1 VRASGV
7 ADKKGLSQQGV
18 LIFTKAIKLVVVMSA
33 VETWKSAKRRPELR
47 QNQHRLQVA
56 DCENRGNLGVMDAG
70 NASQQISV
78 HKRAHEIRTLRK
90 RSAQVLYRS
99 AEAPRVSAQPIAQ
112 DSETGRHW
120 GACPLGGANQIVGAG
135 SIRYCRASINRVMVR
150 FRSLSDRRISSILWI
165 ECSTVVWCLPP
176 N

>member
-1 VRASGV
+1 
-7 ADKKGLSQQGV
+7 
-18 LIFTKAIKLVVVMSA
+18 
-33 VETWKSAKRRPELR
+33 
-47 QNQHRLQVA
+47 
-56 DCENRGNLGVMDAG
+56 MDAG

-90 RSAQVLYRS
+90 RSAQVLYRG
-99 AEAPRVSAQPIAQ
+99 AEAPRVSAQPIAR
-112 DSETGRHW
+112 DSETGQTLGER
-120 GACPLGGANQIVGAG
+120 AGGANQIVGAG